1 VCKVFNRCY
10 LALYLVAT
18 IASTLHQARGTYEL
32 VTLVSSGVDCWLMA
46 EAPVGTGACL
56 ILYVHY
62 SGWGI
67 TGETGDCADLAQG
80 LWVLGLTEDRKR
92 GGTLRFIAHVET
104 SFREPGIGV
113 AGRLSR
119 FAVIIR
125 SERLRIPRDS
135 RQIQESR
142 LFPSM

>member
-1 VCKVFNRCY
+1 
-10 LALYLVAT
+10 
-18 IASTLHQARGTYEL
+18 
-32 VTLVSSGVDCWLMA
+32 MA

-92 GGTLRFIAHVET
+92 GGTLRFIGHVET
-104 SFREPGIGV
+104 SFREPGIG
-113 AGRLSR
+113 
-119 FAVIIR
+119 
-125 SERLRIPRDS
+125 
-135 RQIQESR
+135 
-142 LFPSM
+142 